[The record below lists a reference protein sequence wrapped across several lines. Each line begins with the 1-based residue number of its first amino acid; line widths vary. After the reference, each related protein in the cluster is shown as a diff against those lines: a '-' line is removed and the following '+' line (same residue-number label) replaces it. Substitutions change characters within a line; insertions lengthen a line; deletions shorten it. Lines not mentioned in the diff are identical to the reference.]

1 MIAPIIHKFTGS
13 NLDCRRGCAEW
24 SNSLWRLPAQ
34 THSDDFMRL
43 RWVVCRM
50 AELPEFL
57 SLTNR
62 QSDDLFCL
70 PFNIS
75 LQRGQRPTIFLAESI
90 KEKSSAR
97 WEIPW
102 KLNVRTSLR
111 STKVP
116 ASFGSNV
123 YRTMANELCWLR
135 PG

>member
-1 MIAPIIHKFTGS
+1 MVKQ
-13 NLDCRRGCAEW
+13 
-24 SNSLWRLPAQ
+24 SLALAGPQR
-34 THSDDFMRL
+34 HSDDFMRL

-57 SLTNR
+57 SLTNH

>member
-1 MIAPIIHKFTGS
+1 
-13 NLDCRRGCAEW
+13 
-24 SNSLWRLPAQ
+24 
-34 THSDDFMRL
+34 
-43 RWVVCRM
+43 M

-97 WEIPW
+97 WENRGII
-102 KLNVRTSLR
+102 VS
-111 STKVP
+111 
-116 ASFGSNV
+116 SNV
-123 YRTMANELCWLR
+123 VARNGLISDLAPLSHPGDHSFASR
-135 PG
+135 PLFDTTISVP